1 MQQRERG
8 KGRRKEREEER
19 KDFHHLNEVL
29 HVYFTIAR
37 KYKIAGY
44 EIDKIKETDNPCVGE
59 NVVGLEFI

>member
-1 MQQRERG
+1 M
-8 KGRRKEREEER
+8 
-19 KDFHHLNEVL
+19 NEVL